1 MISARILRPSR
12 LRRRGLALG
21 NPRAPCGPRG
31 RLGCREGH
39 IIVTVTR
46 AKLIESPTPNFG
58 PRTTKITPFAFRN
71 RATPIPREP

>member
-1 MISARILRPSR
+1 MMSLMTSSGPKRKDVDFETRS
-12 LRRRGLALG
+12 GVKW
-21 NPRAPCGPRG
+21 PRHRC
-31 RLGCREGH
+31 H
-39 IIVTVTR
+39 IIVMVTR